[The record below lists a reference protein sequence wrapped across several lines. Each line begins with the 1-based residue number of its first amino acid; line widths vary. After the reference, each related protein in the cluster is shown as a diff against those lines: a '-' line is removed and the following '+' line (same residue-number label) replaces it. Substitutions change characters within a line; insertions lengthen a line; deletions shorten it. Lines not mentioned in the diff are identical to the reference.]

1 MDDRLQ
7 LSPSAFSETE
17 GVEYAPSQD
26 GEVIIQLS
34 EKIRQQAKRLA
45 GLERYKQ
52 ICEERIKE
60 LDPGHQTP
68 VSVDHLGLRP
78 KDSAP
83 QQLHLAHQKILRLE
97 HQLAQLNVQYPE
109 SGVANGRTSE
119 QNAGLYYKL
128 QETIKDKATLEE
140 SLRAEMLQSEEQRS
154 YIEVLKQALEAKM
167 EDLGI
172 PSMSHDAFTHFL
184 NSTSEIEG
192 SRKETGRLQSALMD
206 SEAQLKRVSE
216 KLARKIEDD
225 AFLGQENERLK
236 TENLKVSQEIEMQ
249 NDELVRILAEK
260 DALLDYVDEHDRE
273 TTELKK
279 ELELL
284 RRDHKALLEGHSSM
298 QGQLED
304 MRTHLNETERKI
316 ETSRTQ
322 NEKLEGEI
330 EETSKALND
339 TETELVVCRSRL
351 EEQAGMIETLR
362 EQALRLQA
370 QLKTTDAQYSLSQ
383 RTLQETEFRLTS
395 TSKQLADRALQLQ
408 HEKEQ
413 KLDLQDA
420 LQTAQQHLQSYQE
433 RVYTL
438 EDDLASSVGELQSSR
453 GLYEETVKASTD
465 RLEREKSQ
473 VSDLVQRLADKDRQA
488 SELQGAVTEY
498 TEAKQDLEGKL
509 DYARQEIGSLSSR
522 CLDKDQELGRAQ
534 LRYADVVDRLKATQE
549 QLEQTQGRLQGLEA
563 QFRSSQSALRQ
574 AEDEKLMQLG
584 RINELKR
591 LLDASREVNEE
602 QGRRLESCSEENS
615 ATRRSLNDREQ
626 EAAGLADYSQ
636 RLQEQVGELEVSE
649 RGLQQQVN
657 RAEAELHKTRAQ
669 HEDLEA
675 AVSQGLTALIGK
687 SRSQYAKELVRKW
700 EGRPQGSEGLLE
712 WLRSSQS
719 ICSSSILQAEQLET
733 ELQMAFDRVNT
744 VNSHLEELQTTE
756 RMQRERE
763 RELRSQIDTLIYQ
776 KDHSE
781 TGRSAL
787 EREVSALTQEVQQL
801 NREINIAAEEH
812 TRLRSQV
819 SSSQTEACKWRLA
832 VESHGADLRSVE
844 ERLTLTLREKK
855 SLELLLS
862 RLQGALPSSELKR
875 VCIDLLASHNDLDLA
890 ERERLRIEGHL
901 KQLEGLRTGE
911 DAARDT
917 SNLNTSYV
925 RCRDQISQHTRRVA
939 ALEKELDVTEAAER
953 KKYLGLLETE
963 KRYEALK
970 AEVESRQDR
979 SPRRPYAYQRPH

>member
-7 LSPSAFSETE
+7 LSPSTFSETE

-60 LDPGHQTP
+60 LDPGHKTP
-68 VSVDHLGLRP
+68 VSVDHLGLKP

-97 HQLAQLNVQYPE
+97 HQLAQFNVQYPE
-109 SGVANGRTSE
+109 PGVANGRTSE
-119 QNAGLYYKL
+119 QHAGMYYKL

-140 SLRAEMLQSEEQRS
+140 SLRAEMLHSEEQRS

-172 PSMSHDAFTHFL
+172 SSMSHDAFSHFL
-184 NSTSEIEG
+184 SSTSQVEG
-192 SRKETGRLQSALMD
+192 SRKDTARLQSALMD

-216 KLARKIEDD
+216 KLARKVEDD

-236 TENLKVSQEIEMQ
+236 TENLKVSQEMEAQ
-249 NDELVRILAEK
+249 NDELVKVLAEK
-260 DALLDYVDEHDRE
+260 DALLDYVDEQDRE
-273 TTELKK
+273 TTELKR

-298 QGQLED
+298 QSQLED

-316 ETSRTQ
+316 ETSRSQ
-322 NEKLEGEI
+322 NEKLEGEV

-339 TETELVVCRSRL
+339 TENELVVCRSRL
-351 EEQAGMIETLR
+351 EEQAGMIESLR
-362 EQALRLQA
+362 DQALKLQD

-383 RTLQETEFRLTS
+383 KTLQETEFRLTS

-420 LQTAQQHLQSYQE
+420 LQTAQQHLQTYQE

-453 GLYEETVKASTD
+453 GLYEETVKTSTD

-488 SELQGAVTEY
+488 SDLQGVVTEY
-498 TEAKQDLEGKL
+498 SEAKQELTGKL

-522 CLDKDQELGRAQ
+522 CLDMDQELGRAQ
-534 LRYADVVDRLKATQE
+534 LRYADVADRLKATQE
-549 QLEQTQGRLQGLEA
+549 QLEHTQGRLQGLEA
-563 QFRSSQSALRQ
+563 QLKNSQIALRQ
-574 AEDEKLMQLG
+574 AEDERRIQLG
-584 RINELKR
+584 RINELNR

-602 QGRRLESCSEENS
+602 QGRILESCSEENS
-615 ATRRSLNDREQ
+615 ATRRSLNDKEQ
-626 EAAGLADYSQ
+626 EIAGLADYSQ
-636 RLQEQVGELEVSE
+636 RLQEQVGELEDSE
-649 RGLQQQVN
+649 RGLQQQISRV
-657 RAEAELHKTRAQ
+657 EAELHKTRAQ

-700 EGRPQGSEGLLE
+700 EGRSQGSEGLME

-719 ICSSSILQAEQLET
+719 IWSSSILQAEQLET
-733 ELQMAFDRVNT
+733 ELQMAFDRVET

-756 RMQRERE
+756 RIQRERE
-763 RELRSQIDTLIYQ
+763 REFRSQIDQLIHQ
-776 KDHSE
+776 RDHSE
-781 TGRSAL
+781 TGRFAL
-787 EREVSALTQEVQQL
+787 EREVAALTQEVQQL
-801 NREINIAAEEH
+801 HREISIAAEEH

-819 SSSQTEACKWRLA
+819 SSSQAEANKWRQV
-832 VESHGADLRSVE
+832 VESNATDLRSVE
-844 ERLTLTLREKK
+844 ERLTLSLKEKK

-862 RLQGALPSSELKR
+862 RLQGTLPSSELKR
-875 VCIDLLASHNDLDLA
+875 VFIDLLASHNDLDLA

-911 DAARDT
+911 EAARET
-917 SNLNTSYV
+917 TNLSTSYN
-925 RCRDQISQHTRRVA
+925 RCRDQVSQHTRRVA
-939 ALEKELDVTEAAER
+939 DLERELDVTEAAER

-970 AEVESRQDR
+970 AEVESSQDR
-979 SPRRPYAYQRPH
+979 SPRRPYAYQRPY